1 MSAYLTVVE
10 IKRNVFRFSRIHFIT
25 FYGSAQNPKS
35 YTAFWMI
42 EKFTNIIHVIA
53 EIVIVID

>member
-1 MSAYLTVVE
+1 MSFDSH
-10 IKRNVFRFSRIHFIT
+10 VFIFFT